1 MLSPERRWRQL
12 PEITE
17 DTIRKVLYDG
27 IWYNSYVMRN
37 EDFMS
42 AQTQSHRL
50 FRGKQL
56 LKTLKHPEETGM
68 IWRKKVRPVEW
79 VGQIIC
85 HVGIYLMSLR
95 LRGYPSDVPPA
106 FCFSNSFSGDESWIT
121 RHATPFHSTWSSDAA
136 GYTAASETVVKT
148 CIDVLC
154 DGRSHT
160 FQQTASAHK
169 SRVLKTKI
177 WPISMIHLTPIIT
190 LVATPKF
197 TWHVRHCW
205 TGK

>member
-42 AQTQSHRL
+42 AQAQRHRL
-50 FRGKQL
+50 FRGKRL

-95 LRGYPSDVPPA
+95 LRGILLMCHQLSASVTVLAVTSRELPVMQP
-106 FCFSNSFSGDESWIT
+106 
-121 RHATPFHSTWSSDAA
+121 PFHSTWSSDAA
-136 GYTAASETVVKT
+136 GYTAASEIVVKT
-148 CIDVLC
+148 CIDLLC
-154 DGRSHT
+154 DGTSYA

-177 WPISMIHLTPIIT
+177 WPISMIHLTPII
-190 LVATPKF
+190 
-197 TWHVRHCW
+197 
-205 TGK
+205 